1 MLGIYSQ
8 MIHLIYISSATRIPS
23 EKDLLELLAQ
33 SRSRNIKQNIT
44 GLLLYRNGI
53 YMQLLEGNKKD
64 VHEIF
69 ASIQKDSINT
79 GVAKLIEEGIIQRD
93 FPAWSMGF
101 KNLES
106 CTPQE
111 LPGFV
116 DIFNGNLDKDF
127 MVKNKSDAVEFIMN
141 FAKNA

>member
-1 MLGIYSQ
+1 
-8 MIHLIYISSATRIPS
+8 
-23 EKDLLELLAQ
+23 
-33 SRSRNIKQNIT
+33 
-44 GLLLYRNGI
+44 
-53 YMQLLEGNKKD
+53 MQLLEGDKKD

-69 ASIQKDSINT
+69 SSIQKDSRNY
-79 GVAKLIEEGIIQRD
+79 GVTKLIEEGIIQRD

-111 LPGFV
+111 LSGFV
-116 DIFNGNLDKDF
+116 DIFKGNVDKDF
-127 MVKNKSDAVEFIMN
+127 VIKNKSDAVVFILN